1 MPAIRRRSKER
12 PSGPLKRAVGV
23 AWPGCAVGLAV
34 MCVLAGRCGSWH
46 RPLALTVGPV
56 AERGGMEL
64 GHKRAPVT
72 GGAVGIG
79 GAVAR
84 RLAAEGAQVLIA
96 DVDAE
101 AGRATAGELGAW
113 FVGAEPQT

>member
-1 MPAIRRRSKER
+1 
-12 PSGPLKRAVGV
+12 
-23 AWPGCAVGLAV
+23 
-34 MCVLAGRCGSWH
+34 
-46 RPLALTVGPV
+46 
-56 AERGGMEL
+56 MEL
-64 GHKRAPVT
+64 GHKRALVT

-96 DVDAE
+96 DIDAK
-101 AGRATAGELGAW
+101 AGRAAAGELGAW